1 MLLWK
6 IGSKRGIA
14 LKDYLS
20 MHYYYNDDG
29 TADEI
34 VDSLGD
40 CIVQS
45 AYVILKNKY
54 NFRNDY
60 YKAFLN
66 EITVKLSLY
75 NDNSIA
81 CFETIENNFNK
92 NLFSLKEYEENE
104 NTVNKVSEILNSG
117 EIPIIKTIV
126 ERLPYSSFFDE
137 TYKLNQIRTH
147 HVFLIVGEDTDNFFY
162 IDNPSVISFGR
173 FNAFSGNKEVGVLPK
188 NILYNVTKDISS
200 IFVVDFNFNT
210 IDKYIND
217 PLYAFLNSKN
227 NYILKSEIE
236 DGETYFFGRQALLKL
251 KELLE
256 MECINL
262 ESVAPSYDRSM
273 VKYLNWKIWNIKGR
287 RKLLWYY
294 LKENNSNV
302 DETGTKLIN
311 ALDNSVTNWLLLY
324 RVLYRDYLKGN
335 LILGNQYINLLKNII
350 ACEDEIYGI
359 LSS

>member
-1 MLLWK
+1 
-6 IGSKRGIA
+6 
-14 LKDYLS
+14 

-29 TADEI
+29 TVNEI

-45 AYVILKNKY
+45 VYLILKNKY
-54 NFRNDY
+54 NIRNDY

-81 CFETIENNFNK
+81 RFETIENNFYK
-92 NLFSLKEYEENE
+92 KLFSLKEYEENE
-104 NTVNKVSEILNSG
+104 NTVNKISEILNSG

-126 ERLPYSSFFDE
+126 ERLPYSLFFDE

-147 HVFLIVGEDTDNFFY
+147 HVFLIVGEDADNFFY

-173 FNAFSGNKEVGVLPK
+173 FNAFSDNKEVGVMPK
-188 NILYNVTKDISS
+188 KFFHNVTKGVSS
-200 IFVVDFNFNT
+200 IFVVDFNMDA

-217 PLYAFLNSKN
+217 PLYAFINSKN
-227 NYILKSEIE
+227 NYLIQSEKE
-236 DGETYFFGRQALLKL
+236 DGETYYFGRQALLKL
-251 KELLE
+251 EELLK

-262 ESVAPSYDRSM
+262 ESIAPSQDRSM
-273 VKYLNWKIWNIKGR
+273 VNYLNWKIWNIKGR
-287 RKLLWYY
+287 RKLLQIY
-294 LKENNSNV
+294 LKDDIGNV
-302 DETGTKLIN
+302 DERGTKLIN
-311 ALDNSVTNWLLLY
+311 ALDNSIANWLLFY

-335 LILGNQYINLLKNII
+335 LILGNQYVDLLKNII
-350 ACEDEIYGI
+350 KCEDEIYGI
-359 LSS
+359 LSY